1 MNTKQQAMTLMLLVT
16 AALSAFSSR
25 AAVDSRAFGEK
36 WHSQGS
42 PGSEQAQVIYYRTTA
57 VSGAD
62 AAMVYLDGEFQAAL
76 LPGMYTRFCVTPG
89 EHSLGAYQ
97 NDAPDYQGKSDQ
109 AFRAAFKGGKTYYVR
124 VDSQHNG
131 RPQAVRSA
139 EANEELKTLRLQK
152 HALSRASSVV
162 ACAYNASPVV
172 DYTFSSDVLFNFAR
186 AGEADV
192 KPAGR
197 QAITALVG
205 KLKRAQQTQNR
216 IEIIGYTDPIGSD
229 SSNQQLGQQ
238 RADTVRQQLINQ
250 GISAANITARSMGS
264 SQPLVL
270 CKRGSQQEKIACNA
284 PNRRVIIRVEAPR

>member
-97 NDAPDYQGKSDQ
+97 NDAPDYREKVIKHFAPHLKAAKPITCVSTVSITDVHRRYEALKQMKS
-109 AFRAAFKGGKTYYVR
+109 
-124 VDSQHNG
+124 
-131 RPQAVRSA
+131 
-139 EANEELKTLRLQK
+139 
-152 HALSRASSVV
+152 
-162 ACAYNASPVV
+162 
-172 DYTFSSDVLFNFAR
+172 
-186 AGEADV
+186 
-192 KPAGR
+192 
-197 QAITALVG
+197 
-205 KLKRAQQTQNR
+205 
-216 IEIIGYTDPIGSD
+216 
-229 SSNQQLGQQ
+229 
-238 RADTVRQQLINQ
+238 
-250 GISAANITARSMGS
+250 
-264 SQPLVL
+264 
-270 CKRGSQQEKIACNA
+270 
-284 PNRRVIIRVEAPR
+284 